1 MSGGYFDIQWK
12 VQNTDHP
19 SSSCTDRPPR
29 SLALAWLNCFPR
41 NRFCLNWDICV
52 RICVGTPWV
61 QVLWRCTPYF
71 CSPYFCMGG
80 IFWGEMTTNCSKKI
94 KEIRQEVDTVETTA
108 HAFFSHHTNE
118 TEVGM
123 CVFLG
128 GGLLAVYPTY
138 YFRAQSNTFVPRGTG
153 KFLGTFVLF
162 SKCSDPLCGN
172 HIIQ

>member
-1 MSGGYFDIQWK
+1 M
-12 VQNTDHP
+12 QNTDHP
-19 SSSCTDRPPR
+19 SSSCADRPPR

-52 RICVGTPWV
+52 RICLGTPWV
-61 QVLWRCTPYF
+61 QVLWRCTSYF

-128 GGLLAVYPTY
+128 EDSLLYTPHIFGLRATPLFPGGPASSWEHSCCSLNVQTL
-138 YFRAQSNTFVPRGTG
+138 RAGW
-153 KFLGTFVLF
+153 
-162 SKCSDPLCGN
+162 N

>member
-1 MSGGYFDIQWK
+1 MSGGHFYIQWK

-19 SSSCTDRPPR
+19 SSSCADRPPR

-52 RICVGTPWV
+52 RICLGTPWV

-128 GGLLAVYPTY
+128 GRTSCCIPHI
-138 YFRAQSNTFVPRGTG
+138 
-153 KFLGTFVLF
+153 LF
-162 SKCSDPLCGN
+162 SGSEQHLCSQGDRQVPGN
-172 HIIQ
+172 IRVVL